1 MEQKKQTEE
10 RREKRE
16 QRKEYQEPKL
26 RSLGQLK
33 GITAGVGT
41 PPELVCT

>member
-1 MEQKKQTEE
+1 MEQKKTEE

-16 QRKEYQEPKL
+16 QRKEYREPEL

>member
-1 MEQKKQTEE
+1 MEQKKDQE

-16 QRKEYQEPKL
+16 ERKEYQEPKL